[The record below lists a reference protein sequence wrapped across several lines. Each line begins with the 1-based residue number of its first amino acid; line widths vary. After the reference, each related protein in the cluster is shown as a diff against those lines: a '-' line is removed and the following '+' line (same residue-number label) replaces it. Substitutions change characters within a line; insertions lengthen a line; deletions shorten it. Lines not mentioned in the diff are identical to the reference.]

1 MNHFSAVDGA
11 CEGTGEGAG
20 EGDGPGRGE
29 LFVEQGR
36 HGASENDPLGL
47 PSLLQAAPRPQ
58 PPPDP
63 L

>member
-20 EGDGPGRGE
+20 EGDGDGPGRGE

-36 HGASENDPLGL
+36 HGASE
-47 PSLLQAAPRPQ
+47 
-58 PPPDP
+58 
-63 L
+63 